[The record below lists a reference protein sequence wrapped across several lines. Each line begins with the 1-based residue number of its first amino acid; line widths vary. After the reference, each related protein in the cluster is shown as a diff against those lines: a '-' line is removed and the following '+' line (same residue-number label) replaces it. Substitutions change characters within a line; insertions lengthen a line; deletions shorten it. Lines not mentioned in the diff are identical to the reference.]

1 LIPLHMEFDNM
12 LILNQFLKISLLVLT
27 SCKCLQYLEVDIRMD
42 ILGESQQYDKGNVK
56 CKRKFL
62 IQKCG
67 FLP

>member
-1 LIPLHMEFDNM
+1 M
-12 LILNQFLKISLLVLT
+12 LAIFGSGYIV
-27 SCKCLQYLEVDIRMD
+27 EVDIRMD